1 VRCCR
6 LIDMTSSKGRPQ
18 VHMQIGD
25 MGEDLHTMAI
35 SLHVMPNIV

>member
-1 VRCCR
+1 
-6 LIDMTSSKGRPQ
+6 
-18 VHMQIGD
+18 MQIED